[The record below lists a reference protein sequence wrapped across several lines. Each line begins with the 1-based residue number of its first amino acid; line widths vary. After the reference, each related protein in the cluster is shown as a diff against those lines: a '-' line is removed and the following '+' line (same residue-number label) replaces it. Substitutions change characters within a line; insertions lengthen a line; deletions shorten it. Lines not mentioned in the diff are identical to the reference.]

1 MMPDEPDQA
10 FTYSRRGT
18 LFIVSAPSGVGKT
31 TLARKLV
38 TLVPDLR
45 LSISCTTRAPRQG
58 EKDGCDY
65 YFIDQ
70 EQFLRL
76 RVDKAFAEWAP
87 VHDFLYGTPRAPLD
101 EAIAAGRD
109 LLLDIDV
116 QGARQI
122 KALYREAVSIFVLP
136 PSWQELERRLRGRG
150 TDSEE
155 VITRRLQRARE
166 EASEL
171 FSYDYYV
178 INDQVD
184 RAVTVLQSIIIAEHA
199 RVSRIAT
206 TQTAAPVYSPAAVS
220 ERKRV

>member
-1 MMPDEPDQA
+1 MLDESDRP

-31 TLARKLV
+31 TLARKLL
-38 TLVPDLR
+38 TLVPELR
-45 LSISCTTRAPRQG
+45 SSVSCTTRAPRQG
-58 EKDGCDY
+58 EKDGHDY

-70 EQFLRL
+70 EEFIRL
-76 RVDKAFAEWAP
+76 RTDKVFAEWAQ
-87 VHDFLYGTPRAPLD
+87 VHDFLYGTPRTPLD
-101 EAIAAGRD
+101 EAIAEGRD

-122 KALYREAVSIFVLP
+122 KALYGEAVSIFVLP
-136 PSWQELERRLRGRG
+136 PSWQELERRLRERG

-155 VITRRLQRARE
+155 VMTRRLQRARE
-166 EASEL
+166 EAKEL

-178 INDQVD
+178 VNDQVD
-184 RAVTVLQSIIIAEHA
+184 RAVTMLQSIITAEHA
-199 RVSRIAT
+199 RVSRIAS
-206 TQTAAPVYSPAAVS
+206 TQTAASVYSPAAVS